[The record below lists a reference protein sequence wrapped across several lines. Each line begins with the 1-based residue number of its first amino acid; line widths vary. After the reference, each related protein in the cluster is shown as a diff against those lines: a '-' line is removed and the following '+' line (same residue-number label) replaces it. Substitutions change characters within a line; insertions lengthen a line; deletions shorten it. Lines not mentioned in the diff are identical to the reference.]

1 MEYTIPSQYGT
12 LSAEGLAQLFSMAE
26 AGEILNTPAGAFKRS
41 TSVHLP
47 SPITVTGAVNFLLC
61 QALQPPDRE
70 TPSPISLPGL
80 AVPLPFRES
89 QVPLPEQTS
98 VVQSCPAHHLL
109 RPSELEVEQRT

>member
-47 SPITVTGAVNFLLC
+47 SPITVTGAVKFLYR

-70 TPSPISLPGL
+70 TSSPISLPGL

-89 QVPLPEQTS
+89 QVPLPEKIRDILHPVQATDIVTS
-98 VVQSCPAHHLL
+98 
-109 RPSELEVEQRT
+109 